1 MFYAIYIEII
11 TCQCFIYDY
20 IIKLNY
26 GDTEKEYCILNFN
39 LSKKEARDVNDQD
52 LGKVLEVDY
61 NYALIE
67 KPWET
72 SYNDGRFYIPMYLLE
87 KYDENTL
94 WFRIDQE
101 EAKNNFTIYSQPL
114 SNLVKACK

>member
-1 MFYAIYIEII
+1 MFHAIYIEII
-11 TCQCFIYDY
+11 TCRCFIYDY
-20 IIKLNY
+20 IIKLNC
-26 GDTEKEYCILNFN
+26 GDTEKEYCLLNFS

-61 NYALIE
+61 NYVLIE
-67 KPWET
+67 KET
-72 SYNDGRFYIPMYLLE
+72 SYNDGRFYIPIYLLE